1 MGKVDIRLGS
11 INDNLKTIKNK
22 LIVLSP
28 KGGVGKT
35 TFSFILSLYLS
46 KKNKKVGVWDLDITN
61 PNLHILFNSNLK
73 FTELNGIEPPTLY
86 NNIKF
91 LSLIQFI
98 DNDILDNNSISLR
111 GRNISEVILELLTIT
126 NWGNLDFL
134 IIDTPPTLTDI
145 FLDLLKY
152 ISNSYF
158 VVVSTNSILSIKS
171 TVRILNF
178 FKKMEI
184 IPLALVVNDLEN
196 LKDFRPEY
204 YNIQKEF
211 NLPYLLKINYIKNIQ
226 DYYSKDDILKEVDTA
241 SFDDIFLRI

>member
-1 MGKVDIRLGS
+1 MCKIDIRLGS

-91 LSLIQFI
+91 LSLIQFV
-98 DNDILDNNSISLR
+98 DNLDNNSISLR
-111 GRNISEVILELLTIT
+111 GKNISEVILELLTIT

-158 VVVSTNSILSIKS
+158 IVVSTNSILSIKS
-171 TVRILNF
+171 TIRILNF
-178 FKKMEI
+178 FKKMGI
-184 IPLALVVNDLEN
+184 VPLVLVVNDLEN
-196 LKDFRPEY
+196 LKDFSPYY
-204 YNIQKEF
+204 YNIKKDF
-211 NLPYLLKINYIKNIQ
+211 NLPYLLRINYIKNIQ
-226 DYYSKDDILKEVDTA
+226 DYYAKDDILREVDTT
-241 SFDDIFLRI
+241 SFDDIFLKI

>member
-1 MGKVDIRLGS
+1 MDKIDIRLGA

-91 LSLIQFI
+91 LSLIQFV

-111 GRNISEVILELLTIT
+111 GKNISEVILELLTIT

-158 VVVSTNSILSIKS
+158 IVVSTNSILSIKS
-171 TVRILNF
+171 TIRILNF
-178 FKKMEI
+178 FKKMGI
-184 IPLALVVNDLEN
+184 VPLVLVVNDLEN
-196 LKDFRPEY
+196 LKDFSPYY
-204 YNIQKEF
+204 YNIKKEF

-226 DYYSKDDILKEVDTA
+226 DYYSKDDILREVDTTC
-241 SFDDIFLRI
+241 FDDIFLKI

>member
-1 MGKVDIRLGS
+1 MDKIDIRLGA

-91 LSLIQFI
+91 LSLIQFV
-98 DNDILDNNSISLR
+98 DNNILDNNSISLR
-111 GRNISEVILELLTIT
+111 GKNISEVILELLTIT
-126 NWGNLDFL
+126 NWGILDFL

-158 VVVSTNSILSIKS
+158 IIVSTNSILSIKS
-171 TVRILNF
+171 TIRILNF
-178 FKKMEI
+178 FKKMGI
-184 IPLALVVNDLEN
+184 VPLALVVNDLEN
-196 LKDFRPEY
+196 LKDFSPYY
-204 YNIQKEF
+204 YNIKKEF

-226 DYYSKDDILKEVDTA
+226 DYYAKDDILREVDTT
-241 SFDDIFLRI
+241 SFDDIFLKI